1 MFKIEIGSMF
11 AVCLSI
17 NNTMML
23 EFPTIIESIICSN
36 KNCEKYPSVIE
47 RPISYITF
55 EITNGQI
62 QELQQFINKR
72 LSVEKLACLHNSASS
87 NCTGFQNIE
96 SKILPVLIF
105 IEILFWKGIL
115 IHFNKIKDKK
125 KRIN

>member
-17 NNTMML
+17 NETMML

-55 EITNGQI
+55 ETTTVKSKKCSN
-62 QELQQFINKR
+62 LLINVFPWRNLHVCTTKTFHQTALDFR
-72 LSVEKLACLHNSASS
+72 ILYQRFHQCLFSLKF
-87 NCTGFQNIE
+87 CFG
-96 SKILPVLIF
+96 KV
-105 IEILFWKGIL
+105 
-115 IHFNKIKDKK
+115 
-125 KRIN
+125 